1 MSKSV
6 PFAIQIARHS
16 DGEQVQ
22 HFRSAVDKTTGIE
35 AKIFFTSKK
44 VFLVT
49 ISADRK
55 DVDFVC
61 LIRRKNTSLLPIEAA
76 IQSSLSQGFS
86 LGAIAKDMGF
96 IQQEAA

>member
-55 DVDFVC
+55 M
-61 LIRRKNTSLLPIEAA
+61 LILYALYAAKTRPFYQSKLPFKAV
-76 IQSSLSQGFS
+76 
-86 LGAIAKDMGF
+86 
-96 IQQEAA
+96 